1 MFNQVP
7 DMSNPTRTSSRP
19 LQQQW
24 STRISFI
31 LAAAGAAV
39 GLGNIWKFPYVAGE
53 NGGGAFVLVY
63 LVCIALLGVPMLM
76 AEVLIGRRGQQNPVN
91 SMARLA
97 EEAGARPVWKNV
109 GRLGVLTGF
118 LLLSFYVVVAG
129 WALAYIPLT
138 ASGSFAG
145 VEPARIGQMFDG
157 HLQQPL
163 SLVGWSTLVL
173 IMTLGIVGRG
183 VRKGLEKA
191 ANLLMPM
198 LFVFLLILVGYATT
212 TGHFDTALAFM
223 FEPNFDQLTA
233 SGVLI
238 ALGHA
243 FFTLSIGGG
252 AMMIYGSYLSPGVSI
267 ARTSILVAVLDTAA
281 ALLAGLAIFPIV
293 FAYGLEPGG
302 GPGLIFVTLPI
313 AFGQMPLGTLFGT
326 LFFIMLSVAALTSAF
341 SLIEPA
347 IAWLIEKRGMS
358 RFKASVLSGS
368 GIWLLSL
375 GTVFSFNIGADWT
388 LAGKT
393 FFESLDYLVSGWMLP
408 LGGLLMALF
417 TAWVMKPDATAQELG
432 GDSAGYRLWR
442 VLIRYLVPT
451 VIMII
456 FLQAIGIISL

>member
-1 MFNQVP
+1 
-7 DMSNPTRTSSRP
+7 MSNSANASTSRAP
-19 LQQQW
+19 AQQW

-63 LVCIALLGVPMLM
+63 LFCIALLGVPMLM

-91 SMARLA
+91 SMASLA
-97 EEAGARPVWKNV
+97 REAGAKPAWKNV
-109 GRLGVLTGF
+109 GRLGVVTGF

-129 WALAYIPLT
+129 WALAYIPIT
-138 ASGSFAG
+138 ATGTFVG
-145 VEPARIGQMFDG
+145 LQPQEVGQMFDG

-163 SLVGWSTLVL
+163 PLIGWSTLVL
-173 IMTLGIVGRG
+173 LLTLGIVGRG

-191 ANLLMPM
+191 ANLLMPL
-198 LFVFLLILVGYATT
+198 LFVFLLILVGYAST
-212 TGHFDTALAFM
+212 TGHFGEAVEFM
-223 FEPNFDQLTA
+223 FKPDFEKLTA

-252 AMMIYGSYLSPGVSI
+252 AMMIYGSYLSPQVSI
-267 ARTSILVAVLDTAA
+267 ARTSILVAILDTAA

-326 LFFIMLSVAALTSAF
+326 LFFLMLSVAALTSAF

-347 IAWLIEKRGMS
+347 IAWLTEKRLMS
-358 RFKASVLSGS
+358 RFKASVLGGS

-393 FFESLDYLVSGWMLP
+393 FFESLDYLISGWMLP

-417 TAWVMKPDATAQELG
+417 TAWVMKPEATAEELG
-432 GDSAGYRLWR
+432 GDSAAYRLWL
-442 VLIRYLVPT
+442 VLIRFLVPV
-451 VIMII
+451 VIMVI
-456 FLQAIGIISL
+456 FLQAIGVITL

>member
-1 MFNQVP
+1 
-7 DMSNPTRTSSRP
+7 MSNPTKALSGRAP
-19 LQQQW
+19 QQQW
-24 STRISFI
+24 STRISFV

-91 SMARLA
+91 SMAVLA
-97 EEAGARPVWKNV
+97 QEANASPAWKNV

-138 ASGSFAG
+138 ASGTFDSLS
-145 VEPARIGQMFDG
+145 PPQIGQMFDA
-157 HLQQPL
+157 HLQQPVAL
-163 SLVGWSTLVL
+163 IGWSSLVLL
-173 IMTLGIVGRG
+173 LTLGIVGRG
-183 VRKGLEKA
+183 VRQGLEKA
-191 ANLLMPM
+191 ANLLMPL
-198 LFVFLLILVGYATT
+198 LFAFLLVLVGYATT
-212 TGHFDTALAFM
+212 TGHFAAAVDFM
-223 FEPNFDQLTA
+223 FRPDFDKLSA

-252 AMMIYGSYLSPGVSI
+252 AMMIYGSYLSPQVSI

-313 AFGQMPLGTLFGT
+313 AFGQMPMGALFGT
-326 LFFIMLSVAALTSAF
+326 LFFLMLSVAALTSAF

-347 IAWLIEKRGMS
+347 IAWLTEKQGMS
-358 RFKASVLSGS
+358 RLKASMLGGS

-393 FFESLDYLVSGWMLP
+393 FFELLDYLISGWMLP

-417 TAWVMKPDATAQELG
+417 TAWVMKPETTALELG
-432 GDSAGYRLWR
+432 GDGPGYRFWLL
-442 VLIRYLVPT
+442 LIRFLVPV
-451 VIMII
+451 VILVI
-456 FLQAIGIISL
+456 FLQAIGFVNL

>member
-1 MFNQVP
+1 
-7 DMSNPTRTSSRP
+7 MSNSSEALSGRAP
-19 LQQQW
+19 QQQW
-24 STRISFI
+24 STRISFV

-39 GLGNIWKFPYVAGE
+39 GLGNIWKFPYIAGE
-53 NGGGAFVLVY
+53 NGGGAFILVY
-63 LVCIALLGVPMLM
+63 LACIALLGVPMLM

-91 SMARLA
+91 AMAALA
-97 EEAGARPVWKNV
+97 QEAGARPVWKNV

-138 ASGSFAG
+138 ATGTFTAMP
-145 VEPARIGQMFDG
+145 PAQIGQMFDG

-163 SLVGWSTLVL
+163 SLVGWSSLVL
-173 IMTLGIVGRG
+173 LLTLGIVGRG
-183 VRKGLEKA
+183 VRQGLEKA
-191 ANLLMPM
+191 ANLLMPL
-198 LFVFLLILVGYATT
+198 LFLFLIILVGYAST
-212 TGHFDTALAFM
+212 TGHFGDAIDFM
-223 FEPNFDQLTA
+223 FEPDFDKLTA
-233 SGVLI
+233 SGILI

-252 AMMIYGSYLSPGVSI
+252 AMMIYGSYLSPQVSI

-313 AFGQMPLGTLFGT
+313 AFGQMPFGTLFGT
-326 LFFIMLSVAALTSAF
+326 LFFVMLSVAALTSAF

-347 IAWLIEKRGMS
+347 IAWLTEKRGMS
-358 RFKASVLSGS
+358 RLQASVLGGS

-393 FFESLDYLVSGWMLP
+393 FFEALDYLISGWMLP

-417 TAWVMKPDATAQELG
+417 TAWVMKPETTALELG
-432 GDSAGYRLWR
+432 GDSAGYRLWLL
-442 VLIRYLVPT
+442 LIRFLVPV
-451 VIMII
+451 VILVI
-456 FLQAIGIISL
+456 FLQAIGVIAL

>member
-1 MFNQVP
+1 
-7 DMSNPTRTSSRP
+7 MSNSSEALSGRAP
-19 LQQQW
+19 QQQW

-39 GLGNIWKFPYVAGE
+39 GLGNIWKFPYIAGE
-53 NGGGAFVLVY
+53 NGGGAFILVY
-63 LVCIALLGVPMLM
+63 LACIALLGVPMLM

-91 SMARLA
+91 AMAALA
-97 EEAGARPVWKNV
+97 QEAGARPVWKNV

-138 ASGSFAG
+138 ATGTFTAMP
-145 VEPARIGQMFDG
+145 PAQIGQMFDG

-163 SLVGWSTLVL
+163 SLVGWSSLVL
-173 IMTLGIVGRG
+173 LLTLGIVGRG
-183 VRKGLEKA
+183 VRQGLEKA
-191 ANLLMPM
+191 ANLLMPL
-198 LFVFLLILVGYATT
+198 LFLFLIILVGYAST
-212 TGHFDTALAFM
+212 TGHFGDAIDFM
-223 FEPNFDQLTA
+223 FEPDFDKLTA
-233 SGVLI
+233 SGILI

-252 AMMIYGSYLSPGVSI
+252 AMMIYGSYLSPQVSI

-313 AFGQMPLGTLFGT
+313 AFGQMPFGTLFGT
-326 LFFIMLSVAALTSAF
+326 LFFVMLSVAALTSAF

-347 IAWLIEKRGMS
+347 IAWLTEKRGMS
-358 RFKASVLSGS
+358 RLQASVLGGS

-393 FFESLDYLVSGWMLP
+393 FFEALDYLISGWMLP

-417 TAWVMKPDATAQELG
+417 TAWVMKPETTALELG
-432 GDSAGYRLWR
+432 GDSAGYRLWLL
-442 VLIRYLVPT
+442 LIRFLVPV
-451 VIMII
+451 VILVI
-456 FLQAIGIISL
+456 FLQAIGVIAL

>member
-1 MFNQVP
+1 
-7 DMSNPTRTSSRP
+7 MSHPANIPSGRAP
-19 LQQQW
+19 QQQW
-24 STRISFI
+24 STRISFV

-53 NGGGAFVLVY
+53 NGGGAFILVY
-63 LVCIALLGVPMLM
+63 LACIALLGVPMLM

-91 SMARLA
+91 AMASLA
-97 EEAGARPVWKNV
+97 QEAGASPAWKNV

-138 ASGSFAG
+138 ASGTFNTLQ
-145 VEPARIGQMFDG
+145 PAEIGQRFEG
-157 HLQQPL
+157 HLQQPMAL
-163 SLVGWSTLVL
+163 IGWSTLVL
-173 IMTLGIVGRG
+173 LLTLGIVGRG
-183 VRKGLEKA
+183 VRQGLEKA
-191 ANLLMPM
+191 ANWLMPL
-198 LFVFLLILVGYATT
+198 LFLFLIILVAYASRA
-212 TGHFDTALAFM
+212 GDFEAALSFM
-223 FEPNFDQLTA
+223 FRPDFDKLTA
-233 SGVLI
+233 SGILI

-243 FFTLSIGGG
+243 FFTLSVGGG
-252 AMMIYGSYLSPGVSI
+252 AMMIYGSYLSPEVSI
-267 ARTSILVAVLDTAA
+267 ARTSILVAILDTAA

-326 LFFIMLSVAALTSAF
+326 LFFVMLSVAALTSAF

-347 IAWLIEKRGMS
+347 IAWLTEKRGMS
-358 RFKASVLSGS
+358 RLKASALGGS

-375 GTVFSFNIGADWT
+375 GTVFSFNIGAGWT

-393 FFESLDYLVSGWMLP
+393 FFETLDYLISGWMLP

-417 TAWVMKPDATAQELG
+417 PAWVMKRETTAFELG
-432 GDSAGYRLWR
+432 GDSAGYRLWLL
-442 VLIRYLVPT
+442 LIRFLVPVVIT
-451 VIMII
+451 VI
-456 FLQAIGIISL
+456 FLQAIGLVVI

>member
-1 MFNQVP
+1 
-7 DMSNPTRTSSRP
+7 MSNPSKTLSGRAP
-19 LQQQW
+19 QQQW
-24 STRISFI
+24 STRISFV

-91 SMARLA
+91 SMATLA
-97 EEAGARPVWKNV
+97 QEAGASSVWKNV

-138 ASGSFAG
+138 ATGTFTSLQ
-145 VEPARIGQMFDG
+145 PAQIGQMFDG

-163 SLVGWSTLVL
+163 ALIGWSTLVL
-173 IMTLGIVGRG
+173 LLTLGIVGRG
-183 VRKGLEKA
+183 VRQGLEKA
-191 ANLLMPM
+191 ANLLMPL

-212 TGHFDTALAFM
+212 TGHFADAVEFM
-223 FEPNFDQLTA
+223 FRPDFDKLSA

-252 AMMIYGSYLSPGVSI
+252 AMMIYGSYLSPQVSI

-326 LFFIMLSVAALTSAF
+326 LFFLMLSVAALTSAF

-347 IAWLIEKRGMS
+347 IAWLTEKRGMS
-358 RFKASVLSGS
+358 RLKASVLGGS

-393 FFESLDYLVSGWMLP
+393 FFESLDYLISGWMLP
-408 LGGLLMALF
+408 LGGLLMAVF
-417 TAWVMKPDATAQELG
+417 TAWVMKPETTAIELG
-432 GDSAGYRLWR
+432 GDSPGYRTWLL
-442 VLIRYLVPT
+442 LIRFLVPV
-451 VIMII
+451 VILVI
-456 FLQAIGIISL
+456 FLQAIGLVSL